1 MGAVEPSPGRQAQ
14 GKRMDQILREIND
27 LKGPI
32 EKTLMDVREILS
44 TLDNPLRTL
53 QTVDEPKTRAETR
66 QEAPEKEGNQRPQ
79 PKRVHLPTTGTH
91 EGFDTLTFNVF
102 ACTELLTKLLGR
114 WQLERLLLGMEGED
128 VEEVRNQVRRAL
140 EALSAVEP
148 LPDQPILGIPMKDA
162 LHLGLVLLNLL
173 LRDPRNPVIGVV
185 VLLLDR
191 IISPLSVKR

>member
-1 MGAVEPSPGRQAQ
+1 MGAVEPGTGRQAQ
-14 GKRMDQILREIND
+14 GRRMDQILKEINE

-32 EKTLMDVREILS
+32 ERTLMDVREILS
-44 TLDNPLRTL
+44 TLDNPLRTV
-53 QTVDEPKTRAETR
+53 QTADDPRATADAR
-66 QEAPEKEGNQRPQ
+66 RDVPEKESNQRPQ
-79 PKRVHLPTTGTH
+79 QKHVRSTTSESH
-91 EGFDTLTFNVF
+91 EGFDTLTFNVY

-114 WQLERLLLGMEGED
+114 WQVERLLMGMEGED
-128 VEEVRNQVRRAL
+128 VEDVRNQVRKAL